1 MLHKKKYI
9 YPQIFI
15 LSCGALIITWIIL
28 RILWLCRLQ
37 GTAGHSATFAKL
49 VLKESGKLWPKKK
62 IGTTRRSDRTSKVNT
77 ISESSNRDVQM
88 RQNVTGRERMK
99 DPNDELDQITEK
111 EKQSNIKRGHPPPH
125 PPFLTSR
132 VQRRLITGAKCSSL
146 PPFSVR
152 VIKDM
157 SALGDESQ
165 PGCSLLTGGTERL
178 LGPNKDMI

>member
-1 MLHKKKYI
+1 MLHKNIYI
-9 YPQIFI
+9 PPNIY
-15 LSCGALIITWIIL
+15 IIL
-28 RILWLCRLQ
+28 RRPYYNVNNFA
-37 GTAGHSATFAKL
+37 GTLSSAGHSGALGNICKVGPEREWKVVA
-49 VLKESGKLWPKKK
+49 KKK
-62 IGTTRRSDRTSKVNT
+62 IGTMRRSDRTSKVNT

-99 DPNDELDQITEK
+99 GPNDELDQITEK
-111 EKQSNIKRGHPPPH
+111 EKQSNIKRGHTTFPL
-125 PPFLTSR
+125 PFLTSR

-152 VIKDM
+152 VIKDV